1 VPEPRRIVL
10 ARCARRDIFEVLTW
24 SREQFGEQAA
34 KRYDRL
40 LKQSIRDIAQ
50 DPGRPTSRARPE
62 LGPDVRA
69 YHLSNSRG
77 RWRSEFGVTKR
88 PRHFL
93 IYRCRKDGALELLRV
108 LHDSRDFD
116 GPLSPE

>member
-1 VPEPRRIVL
+1 VAKSGRIVL
-10 ARCARRDIFEVLTW
+10 APRARRDIFEVLTW

-50 DPGRPTSRARPE
+50 DRGRPTSRARPE
-62 LGPDVRA
+62 LGQDVRA

-77 RWRSEFGVTKR
+77 RSRTEFGVTNR

-93 IYRCRKDGALELLRV
+93 ICRCRNDGALELLRV
-108 LHDSRDFD
+108 LHNSRDFD